1 MPDQVADHLYL
12 KRTLE
17 LITSLEFEI
26 FWTNS
31 GELGRSGHAP
41 SRRHNESDRL
51 GDDSNLP
58 GIKGV

>member
-17 LITSLEFEI
+17 LITSSEFEI

-31 GELGRSGHAP
+31 GELGGPDTLLYAGTLRATG
-41 SRRHNESDRL
+41 
-51 GDDSNLP
+51 
-58 GIKGV
+58 